1 MNSYSHELKEK
12 KIVDY
17 ECKKMIEEFEK
28 INGKQISSKFIDKY
42 NFRTFLKDY
51 EVNKIQHLSFEQ
63 RALTVKKFYKYFKVP
78 FFDADFKNIENN
90 TQHILQQTIPLI
102 LETEEIPKSNISKVI
117 SEKLDITINQ
127 YFSFKDK
134 GEKALIKQ
142 IAFRAIFEN
151 FLPELRATPEN
162 ALFVK

>member
-1 MNSYSHELKEK
+1 MDSYSHELQEK

-17 ECKKMIEEFEK
+17 ESKKMIEEFEK

-42 NFRTFLKDY
+42 NFRAFLKDY
-51 EVNKIQHLSFEQ
+51 EVNKIQHLTFEQ
-63 RALTVKKFYKYFKVP
+63 RALTVKKFYKYFKMP

-90 TQHILQQTIPLI
+90 TQFILQQTIPLI
-102 LETEEIPKSNISKVI
+102 LETDEIPKSEISRVI

-127 YFSFKDK
+127 HFSFKDK

-151 FLPELRATPEN
+151 FLPELRATPDN
-162 ALFVK
+162 SLFVK

>member
-63 RALTVKKFYKYFKVP
+63 R
-78 FFDADFKNIENN
+78 
-90 TQHILQQTIPLI
+90 
-102 LETEEIPKSNISKVI
+102 
-117 SEKLDITINQ
+117 
-127 YFSFKDK
+127 
-134 GEKALIKQ
+134 
-142 IAFRAIFEN
+142 R
-151 FLPELRATPEN
+151 
-162 ALFVK
+162 

>member
-1 MNSYSHELKEK
+1 M
-12 KIVDY
+12 
-17 ECKKMIEEFEK
+17 
-28 INGKQISSKFIDKY
+28 
-42 NFRTFLKDY
+42 
-51 EVNKIQHLSFEQ
+51 
-63 RALTVKKFYKYFKVP
+63 P

-90 TQHILQQTIPLI
+90 TQYILQQTIPLI
-102 LETEEIPKSNISKVI
+102 LETEEIPKSNISKAI

-134 GEKALIKQ
+134 SEKSLIKQ

-151 FLPELRATPEN
+151 FLPELKEIPDN